1 MYNMKTRKSLLAL
14 LAAAALSS
22 AGAAYAGPPVA
33 ITFKHVGATGTPD
46 AVYTII
52 TANET
57 STYANASPKPAT
69 PIQAGTSNSYQV
81 QSLISPDANFANVRY
96 KIGSKECVFTTTYV
110 NMLVGGGVK
119 VPSWNKTAT
128 PSGGAVCTANI
139 TSTNI
144 ATHAWSVEFTMR

>member
-1 MYNMKTRKSLLAL
+1 MKARKSLLAL
-14 LAAAALSS
+14 LTAAALST
-22 AGAAYAGPPVA
+22 AGVAYAGPPVA
-33 ITFKHVGATGTPD
+33 VTFKHVGAAGAPA

-69 PIQAGTSNSYQV
+69 NVDQGASNTYSV
-81 QSLISPDANFANVRY
+81 QSLISPDVNFANVRY
-96 KIGSKECVFTTTYV
+96 KMGSKECVFTTTYV
-110 NMLVGGGVK
+110 NQLVSGGVK
-119 VPSWNKTAT
+119 VPVWNKTAT

-144 ATHAWSVEFTMR
+144 STHAWSVEFTMR